1 MHPPLEMLELGGGYV
16 AGSMTFPNL
25 WSNYFKEKM
34 QENEAFL
41 PFFLHPRTKLET
53 ENSQLAPQA
62 QRDPSSDI
70 YWWRVL
76 SRRSYVL
83 LSTHHL
89 PVQICLKLSL
99 EQPSLFC
106 NCCTH
111 NSGGNFYIVSASIL
125 PSESFIIYIVC
136 VGRIR

>member
-1 MHPPLEMLELGGGYV
+1 MLELDGGYI
-16 AGSMTFPNL
+16 AGSIAFPNL
-25 WSNYFKEKM
+25 WSNYFKEKT
-34 QENEAFL
+34 QEKEAFL

-70 YWWRVL
+70 YWWRAL

-89 PVQICLKLSL
+89 LVQICLKLSL
-99 EQPSLFC
+99 EQRSLFC
-106 NCCTH
+106 NCCSH
-111 NSGGNFYIVSASIL
+111 ISGTNVYILSASIL
-125 PSESFIIYIVC
+125 PSESFMIYIVC
-136 VGRIR
+136 VRHIR